1 MQRILQGLE
10 LGSLLMISSL
20 SVAVTGTSLS
30 WYGSDVLD
38 ALLLVFSTLLALSD
52 NYHYYLYILQ
62 P

>member
-1 MQRILQGLE
+1 
-10 LGSLLMISSL
+10 MISSL